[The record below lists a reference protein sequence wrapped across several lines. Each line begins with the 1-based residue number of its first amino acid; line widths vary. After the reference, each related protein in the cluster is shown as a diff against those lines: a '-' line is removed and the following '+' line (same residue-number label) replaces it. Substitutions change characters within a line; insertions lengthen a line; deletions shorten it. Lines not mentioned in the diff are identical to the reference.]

1 MKPAWAFAS
10 ALSCASALLLGCGGN
25 DDGESGSGGSAGS
38 NSSNGGSS
46 SGGKSSGSGGS
57 SSGGKNG
64 GGSSSGGSSSGGSSS
79 GGSSSGGSGG
89 ADGSGPFGGSFRY
102 GINSG
107 FPNPSWN
114 DEILSQLAVDS
125 GCNSQRVS
133 LPERHLEQWGYEI
146 ELADMEHYA
155 SLGLDGQV
163 AFLTSPTREHSSAPE
178 SAADWELDYY
188 IPKNLYEPITLDDG
202 SINPENYW
210 AAYVFGAVSTYKD
223 HVKIWEIWNEP
234 DWVSDWQV
242 TLDWNES
249 APTAEDLPRF
259 NGSIYDYVRL
269 LRVSSV
275 AAKLA
280 DPEALIATG
289 GLGYTSFLNALL
301 RYTDNPADG
310 SVTDEYPEKGG
321 AYVDVLSSHHYP
333 IYTAGSS
340 DEAVAAYLEQQRAF
354 QAELDQA
361 GVEVK
366 AWETTESGAPH
377 AVIDTFPGGTEYAV
391 NYLMKVMIKAHAAG
405 VDGIDW
411 FTLSDG
417 ASVSEADD
425 PYQLMGLYLD
435 VSELGTIDEAVPTE
449 TGVAYRTLG
458 GLLGHARYDEAAT
471 EALGLPAGVDGA
483 AFETA
488 DGKRALALWAVTAG
502 TEEGAAEIELDG
514 AFTQYDWDYS
524 VSGETAMIPEGE
536 PLPLEGAVRVFV
548 EE

>member
-1 MKPAWAFAS
+1 MKSVWAFAS
-10 ALSCASALLLGCGGN
+10 ALPCASALLLGCGGGE
-25 DDGESGSGGSAGS
+25 DGEGSGSGGSAGS
-38 NSSNGGSS
+38 SSSSGNGGSS

-57 SSGGKNG
+57 SSGGSSGG
-64 GGSSSGGSSSGGSSS
+64 GGSSSGGSSAGGGSS
-79 GGSSSGGSGG
+79 
-89 ADGSGPFGGSFRY
+89 DEPFGGFFRY

-107 FPNPSWN
+107 FPNSSWN
-114 DEILSQLAVDS
+114 DEQLSQLAVDS

-133 LPERHLEQWGYEI
+133 LPERHLEEWGYEI
-146 ELADMEHYA
+146 ELADMSHYA

-188 IPKNLYEPITLDDG
+188 IPKNLYEPITLGDG
-202 SINPENYW
+202 SINPDNYW
-210 AAYVFGAVSTYKD
+210 AAYVYGAVSTYKD
-223 HVKIWEIWNEP
+223 HIEIWEIWNEP

-242 TLDWNES
+242 TLDWEES
-249 APTAEDLPRF
+249 APTAADLPRF
-259 NGSIYDYVRL
+259 NGSIYDYVRM
-269 LRVSSV
+269 LRVSRV

-289 GLGYTSFLNALL
+289 GLGYTSFLNAVL

-333 IYTAGSS
+333 IYTTGSS
-340 DEAVAAYLEQQRAF
+340 DEAVAAYLEQQSAF
-354 QAELDQA
+354 KAELDQA

-377 AVIDTFPGGTEYAV
+377 GVIDTFPGGTEYAV
-391 NYLMKVMIKAHAAG
+391 NYLMKVMIKAQSAG
-405 VDGIDW
+405 IDGIDW

-417 ASVSEADD
+417 ATLAAAND

-435 VSELGTIDEAVPTE
+435 VSELATIDQAVLTE
-449 TGVAYRTLG
+449 TGLAYRTLG
-458 GLLGHARYDEAAT
+458 ELLGHARYDQAAT
-471 EALGLPAGVDGA
+471 DALGLPAGVDGA

-488 DGKRALALWAVTAG
+488 GGRRALALWAVTTG
-502 TEEGAAEIELDG
+502 TEEGAAELEVDG
-514 AFTQYDWDYS
+514 AFRQYDWDYS
-524 VSGETAMIPEGE
+524 ESGETVTIPEGE
-536 PLPLEGAVRVFV
+536 PLPLLGAVRVFI
-548 EE
+548 ED

>member
-1 MKPAWAFAS
+1 MKAAWAFAS
-10 ALSCASALLLGCGGN
+10 ALSCASALLLGCGG
-25 DDGESGSGGSAGS
+25 DDEGGADSGGSAGS
-38 NSSNGGSS
+38 SSNSGSGASS

-57 SSGGKNG
+57 SSGGSG
-64 GGSSSGGSSSGGSSS
+64 SSSGGSGSGGSSSGGSP
-79 GGSSSGGSGG
+79 GSGG
-89 ADGSGPFGGSFRY
+89 DGNGPFAGFFRY
-102 GINSG
+102 GINAG

-114 DEILSQLAVDS
+114 DEMLSELAVDS

-133 LPERHLEQWGYEI
+133 LPERHLDQWGYDI

-188 IPKNLYEPITLDDG
+188 IPKNLYEPITLEDG

-210 AAYVFGAVSTYKD
+210 AAYVYGAVSTYKD
-223 HVKIWEIWNEP
+223 HVRIWEIWNEP

-242 TLDWNES
+242 TLDWTES
-249 APTAEDLPRF
+249 APSAEDLPRF

-280 DPEALIATG
+280 DPDALIATG

-301 RYTDNPADG
+301 RYTDNPVDG
-310 SVTDEYPEKGG
+310 SVSDEYPEKGG
-321 AYVDVLSSHHYP
+321 AYVDVLSTHHYP
-333 IYTAGSS
+333 IYTSGSS

-366 AWETTESGAPH
+366 ARETTESGAPH
-377 AVIDTFPGGTEYAV
+377 GVIDGFPGGAEYAV

-417 ASVSEADD
+417 ANVAAADD

-435 VSELGTIDEAVPTE
+435 VSELETIDQAAPTE
-449 TGVAYRTLG
+449 TGLAYRTLG
-458 GLLGHARYDEAAT
+458 ELLGHARYDATAT
-471 EALGLPAGVDGA
+471 EALELPAGVDGA

-488 DGKRALALWAVTAG
+488 SGKRAFALWAVTTG
-502 TEEGAAEIELDG
+502 TEEGAAELEVDG
-514 AFTQYDWDYS
+514 AFTQYGWDYS
-524 VSGETAMIPEGE
+524 ESGETATIPEGE
-536 PLPLEGAVRVFV
+536 PLPLTGSVRVFV
-548 EE
+548 AE

>member
-10 ALSCASALLLGCGGN
+10 ALSCASALLLGCGGD
-25 DDGESGSGGSAGS
+25 DDGGGSGSGGSAGS
-38 NSSNGGSS
+38 SSNS
-46 SGGKSSGSGGS
+46 SSGSG
-57 SSGGKNG
+57 SGGKNSGSG
-64 GGSSSGGSSSGGSSS
+64 GESSGGSTASGGESSGGTNGS
-79 GGSSSGGSGG
+79 GGS
-89 ADGSGPFGGSFRY
+89 DGSGPFGGFFRY

-114 DEILSQLAVDS
+114 DQILSQLAVDS

-146 ELADMEHYA
+146 ELSDMEHYA

-188 IPKNLYEPITLDDG
+188 IPKNLYEPITLEDG
-202 SINPENYW
+202 SVNPENYW
-210 AAYVFGAVSTYKD
+210 AAYVYGAVSTYKD
-223 HVKIWEIWNEP
+223 HIKIWEIWNEP

-242 TLDWNES
+242 TLDWTES

-301 RYTDNPADG
+301 RYTDNPVDG

-321 AYVDVLSSHHYP
+321 AYVDALSSHHYP
-333 IYTAGSS
+333 IYTSGSS

-377 AVIDTFPGGTEYAV
+377 GVIDTFPGGTEYAV

-417 ASVSEADD
+417 ATVATADD

-435 VSELGTIDEAVPTE
+435 VSELETADQVVPTE
-449 TGVAYRTLG
+449 TGIAYRTLG
-458 GLLGHARYDEAAT
+458 ELLGHARYDGAAT
-471 EALGLPAGVDGA
+471 EAHELPAGVDGA
-483 AFETA
+483 AFETSS
-488 DGKRALALWAVTAG
+488 GKRALSLWAVTSG
-502 TEEGAAEIELDG
+502 TEEGAAELEIDG

-524 VSGETAMIPEGE
+524 ESGETGTIPEGD
-536 PLPLEGAVRVFV
+536 PLPLVGSVRVFV
-548 EE
+548 ED